1 MAEFYLNIAEAYN
14 EEGNPTM
21 ALRYLNDIRKRGGI
35 PDETQTDRV
44 GLRRSIHREWAVEF
58 YEENQWYPHARH
70 WKQGASMVGGAKY
83 KFEFSQAAGV
93 SWNPRKPEEFANY
106 TRKPSYVPEYTW
118 HERMS
123 LSPFTL
129 SEVNKGYLVQN
140 PGY

>member
-1 MAEFYLNIAEAYN
+1 MY
-14 EEGNPTM
+14 
-21 ALRYLNDIRKRGGI
+21 KR
-35 PDETQTDRV
+35 Q
-44 GLRRSIHREWAVEF
+44 
-58 YEENQWYPHARH
+58 
-70 WKQGASMVGGAKY
+70 
-83 KFEFSQAAGV
+83 
-93 SWNPRKPEEFANY
+93 EFANY

>member
-1 MAEFYLNIAEAYN
+1 MVSPRPPLEA
-14 EEGNPTM
+14 GGVDG
-21 ALRYLNDIRKRGGI
+21 RRGQVQVRVLAGRRRVVE
-35 PDETQTDRV
+35 PPQT
-44 GLRRSIHREWAVEF
+44 
-58 YEENQWYPHARH
+58 
-70 WKQGASMVGGAKY
+70 
-83 KFEFSQAAGV
+83 
-93 SWNPRKPEEFANY
+93 EEFANY

>member
-1 MAEFYLNIAEAYN
+1 MVSPRPPLEA
-14 EEGNPTM
+14 GGVDG
-21 ALRYLNDIRKRGGI
+21 RRG
-35 PDETQTDRV
+35 QVQVRV
-44 GLRRSIHREWAVEF
+44 LAGRRRVVE
-58 YEENQWYPHARH
+58 
-70 WKQGASMVGGAKY
+70 
-83 KFEFSQAAGV
+83 
-93 SWNPRKPEEFANY
+93 PRKPEEFANY

>member
-1 MAEFYLNIAEAYN
+1 MDAKTGFFYLFSVVLLYAAFRVITAR
-14 EEGNPTM
+14 NP
-21 ALRYLNDIRKRGGI
+21 
-35 PDETQTDRV
+35 V
-44 GLRRSIHREWAVEF
+44 HAVL
-58 YEENQWYPHARH
+58 HLILA
-70 WKQGASMVGGAKY
+70 
-83 KFEFSQAAGV
+83 FSQAAGV

>member
-1 MAEFYLNIAEAYN
+1 
-14 EEGNPTM
+14 M
-21 ALRYLNDIRKRGGI
+21 ALRYLNDIRRRGGI

-58 YEENQWYPHARH
+58 YVENQWYPHARH

>member
-1 MAEFYLNIAEAYN
+1 MC
-14 EEGNPTM
+14 
-21 ALRYLNDIRKRGGI
+21 IR
-35 PDETQTDRV
+35 DR
-44 GLRRSIHREWAVEF
+44 
-58 YEENQWYPHARH
+58 
-70 WKQGASMVGGAKY
+70 
-83 KFEFSQAAGV
+83 